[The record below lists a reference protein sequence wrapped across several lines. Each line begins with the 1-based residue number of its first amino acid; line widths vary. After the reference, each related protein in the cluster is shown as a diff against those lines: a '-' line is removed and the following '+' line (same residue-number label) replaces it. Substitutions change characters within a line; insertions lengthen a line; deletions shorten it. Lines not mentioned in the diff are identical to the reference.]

1 MCIRD
6 RAKLQVNTTD
16 ISSQGVKPEKASTPV
31 SRVSLIS
38 HEPVSH
44 YNENILPIKDATWRK
59 RAHVRGQVTSIRP
72 SSMDKSPKLEVEIWD
87 STGGISLQFIGR
99 REIAGVDVGSTIC
112 AEGMVGE
119 EDGSLAIL
127 NPSYEIII
135 NH

>member
-1 MCIRD
+1 
-6 RAKLQVNTTD
+6 
-16 ISSQGVKPEKASTPV
+16 
-31 SRVSLIS
+31 
-38 HEPVSH
+38 
-44 YNENILPIKDATWRK
+44 
-59 RAHVRGQVTSIRP
+59 
-72 SSMDKSPKLEVEIWD
+72 MDKSPKLEVEIWD